1 MITEQVE
8 ASKSSGE
15 RFRRRF
21 LVDISTSWNL
31 VGTNAMGILRTEREL
46 ARRLLT
52 DPALHSIPIVF
63 SGETIYVV
71 NLDDALA
78 ILATPKPA
86 AHHPNDGTSTPS
98 PIPSSAPAAIASKR
112 AKIYRFGLRYLSR
125 AAWALLRLTPDRSR
139 SDLLMSLRHG
149 KKALRSLLSP
159 NPSPA
164 PQLSN
169 GETRP
174 APSPNRMPNVSLILH
189 LSERDVIWT
198 CGLYAHLVPLRRIAE
213 EKQRRGFSV
222 ASICYDLIRVRNP
235 QWNPRDMSSDIF
247 VANTADLLDCSDA
260 IFCISDYVLADLA
273 KFATEIGRS
282 APPLRR
288 ITLGANIASQEHE
301 VQNQALRFRGRFAL
315 AVGTVEPRKN
325 YELLLHIWQRIFPS
339 DGPEMNLVI
348 VGKEGYQAEK
358 NANEVRSAAGLN
370 TRIHWLQD
378 ISDSELQ
385 QLYREAHVFLC
396 PSLQEGWGLPVTE
409 ALSFGCP
416 VITSD
421 RGALPEAGQG
431 LSTIISPLDEA
442 AWQAAVSQAMQDPRP
457 NRQAISVPTWED
469 AAASLGSELNAIFS
483 SEGFN
488 EGSAAQQPFNA

>member
-1 MITEQVE
+1 MIIEQVE

-15 RFRRRF
+15 RFQRRF
-21 LVDISTSWNL
+21 LIDISTSWHL

-78 ILATPKPA
+78 ILATPEA
-86 AHHPNDGTSTPS
+86 ALHHPKDSVSTGS
-98 PIPSSAPAAIASKR
+98 PTPVAPAVIPSRR
-112 AKIYRFGLRYLSR
+112 ARLNRFGLRYLSK
-125 AAWALLRLTPDRSR
+125 AAWALLRMTPDRAR
-139 SDLLMSLRHG
+139 NDLLMCLRYG
-149 KKALRSLLSP
+149 KKTLQSLLSP
-159 NPSPA
+159 NPGPNQSSGGQTQSTP
-164 PQLSN
+164 
-169 GETRP
+169 
-174 APSPNRMPNVSLILH
+174 PSPNRMPNVSLIVH

-198 CGLYAHLVPLRRIAE
+198 CGLYAHLVPVRRIAE

-247 VANTADLLDCSDA
+247 AANTTDLLDCSDA

-273 KFATEIGRS
+273 KFAVETGRV

-288 ITLGANIASQEHE
+288 ITLGANIRTQEAQHRASK
-301 VQNQALRFRGRFAL
+301 FRGRYAL

-325 YELLLHIWQRIFPS
+325 YELLLRIWQKVFPA

-348 VGKEGYQAEK
+348 VGKEGYQAEP
-358 NANEVRSAAGLN
+358 NASEIRSAVSLN
-370 TRIHWLQD
+370 NRIHWLQD

-385 QLYREAHVFLC
+385 QLYQHAHVFLC

-416 VITSD
+416 VISSD
-421 RGALPEAGQG
+421 RGALPEAGRG
-431 LSTIISPLDEA
+431 LSTIISPLDES
-442 AWQAAVSQAMQDPRP
+442 AWETAISQAMQSPRS
-457 NRQAISVPTWED
+457 NRQPTSVPTWED
-469 AAASLGSELNAIFS
+469 AATSLRSELNSLFS
-483 SEGFN
+483 PS
-488 EGSAAQQPFNA
+488 

>member
-1 MITEQVE
+1 
-8 ASKSSGE
+8 
-15 RFRRRF
+15 
-21 LVDISTSWNL
+21 
-31 VGTNAMGILRTEREL
+31 MGILRTEREL

-63 SGETIYVV
+63 SGETVYAVK
-71 NLDDALA
+71 LDDALA
-78 ILATPKPA
+78 ILATPK
-86 AHHPNDGTSTPS
+86 
-98 PIPSSAPAAIASKR
+98 SAPHHQNGGISALAPASVGIASIR
-112 AKIYRFGLRYLSR
+112 VRIYRFGLHFLSK
-125 AAWALLRLTPDRSR
+125 AGFALLRITPERAR
-139 SDLLMSLRHG
+139 TDLLQSLRYG
-149 KKALRSLLSP
+149 KKALKALLSP
-159 NPSPA
+159 RSSSTAAQTALAPLPSSS
-164 PQLSN
+164 QQ
-169 GETRP
+169 T
-174 APSPNRMPNVSLILH
+174 PNVSLVVH

-198 CGLYAHLVPLRRIAE
+198 CGLYAHIVPLRRIAE

-235 QWNPRDMSSDIF
+235 EWNPRDMSSDIF
-247 VANTADLLDCSDA
+247 AANTSDLLDCSDA
-260 IFCISDYVLADLA
+260 VFCISDYVLADLA
-273 KFATEIGRS
+273 KFAAETGRT

-288 ITLGANIASQEHE
+288 ITLGANILTQEHE
-301 VQNQALRFRGRFAL
+301 AKNQAPRFRGRYAL

-325 YELLLHIWQRIFPS
+325 YELLLRIWQKIFPN

-348 VGKEGYQAEK
+348 IGKEGYQAEK
-358 NANEVRSAAGLN
+358 NANAIRSAAGLN
-370 TRIHWLQD
+370 SKIHWMQD

-416 VITSD
+416 VISSD

-442 AWQAAVSQAMQDPRP
+442 AWQAAVSQAMQSPRP
-457 NRQAISVPTWED
+457 NRQAASVPTWED
-469 AAASLGSELNAIFS
+469 AAASLGSELNALFS